1 MHDRPGMV
9 FTRLPCIPSHLSYA
23 GAYLYCSHTLN
34 VRTSTCSALATIHS
48 LFMLLCA
55 WNTLCL

>member
-1 MHDRPGMV
+1 MV